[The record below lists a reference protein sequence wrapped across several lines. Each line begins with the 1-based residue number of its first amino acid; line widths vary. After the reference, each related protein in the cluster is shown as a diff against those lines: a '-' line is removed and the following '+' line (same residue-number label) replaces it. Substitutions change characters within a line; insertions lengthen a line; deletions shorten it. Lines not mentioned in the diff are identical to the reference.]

1 MKHYSGWYARRRG
14 ILEHLESGLIN
25 PLDSFIHDFLCLT
38 CDYRTGVAKCS
49 AAKIF
54 ALCSGA
60 HSLRAIKFS
69 LAKLERIAWI
79 KRWMTRGKH
88 GNYPILIDK
97 FAVRRP
103 FCRVPDGVPE
113 SEPEPVPEESLAWWR
128 VNVERTT
135 DWRDIKF
142 DLVTDGV
149 PEPVPDDV
157 PEDGRG
163 LSPVQEVK
171 KLNNS
176 NKNSK
181 AVKTGRAKARH
192 PQKDFKNLKTEEP
205 DSRFQVIKEHYEAEF
220 KIKNPGV
227 NPPFDASDARN
238 LSSLLKSQPDQTAD
252 TLISWLQ
259 NAFNSESGYPL
270 LPGFRLREFCSH
282 ATKFIAGPLKKGRT
296 ARVLSN
302 LQPDAESI
310 ARIRKLV
317 R

>member
-1 MKHYSGWYARRRG
+1 VTHTGWYARRRG
-14 ILEHLESGLIN
+14 ILEHLESGKVTLV
-25 PLDSFIHDFLCLT
+25 DSAVHDYLCLIA
-38 CDYRTGVAKCS
+38 DHKTGVCRAS
-49 AAKIF
+49 AEKIHVL
-54 ALCSGA
+54 AGA
-60 HSLRAIKFS
+60 GVSLRAIQRS
-69 LAKLERIAWI
+69 LAKLEEIGWI
-79 KRWMTRGKH
+79 KRFLVPGRR
-88 GNYPILIDK
+88 GNYHIAIAR
-97 FAVRRP
+97 FFVREAS
-103 FCRVPDGVPE
+103 GTWL
-113 SEPEPVPEESLAWWR
+113 S
-128 VNVERTT
+128 VNLERTK
-135 DWRDIKF
+135 DWREVQF
-142 DLVTDGV
+142 DAVTDPSFSRQGGV
-149 PEPVPDDV
+149 TEV
-157 PEDGRG
+157 
-163 LSPVQEVK
+163 SPIQDSKNLEVEER
-171 KLNNS
+171 
-176 NKNSK
+176 KNSK

-220 KIKNPGV
+220 KIKNHGV

-252 TLISWLQ
+252 TLTSWLQ

-282 ATKFIAGPLKKGRT
+282 ATKFIAGPLKKGRN